1 MKNITIPIEIPAEI
15 LFALNNSEEEFKEEF
30 LANTAAS
37 LYHKGKLSLGQAIKL
52 SGIDRYGFEQFLA
65 KKQIPVSNLS
75 LEQIREDIEKREN
88 LQNHLI

>member
-15 LFALNNSEEEFKEEF
+15 LIALNNSEEEFKEEF

-37 LYHKGKLSLGQAIKL
+37 LYHDGKLSLGQAIKL
-52 SGIDRYGFEQFLA
+52 SGMDRYGFEQFLA

-75 LEQIREDIEKREN
+75 LEQIQEDIEK
-88 LQNHLI
+88 LKKIK